1 MMKKIFIIGVLAIFS
16 CKESPKKEIVEV
28 NVQQSGSPVYDDEK
42 KEGDEAQK
50 WLELHIQNYF
60 AGDLGKLDQMM
71 KDMTTK
77 DYYEYK
83 GDAMNVDMD
92 VDGSL
97 TQKEFEEK
105 WKGKFDTSKAGIGTG
120 FLITGQDW
128 DTIKITKCKLLS
140 QKENE
145 FVFDVVL
152 SDNSHQL
159 NYPITVKVIKKDHQF
174 FIADVLQE
182 DIQP

>member
-1 MMKKIFIIGVLAIFS
+1 
-16 CKESPKKEIVEV
+16 
-28 NVQQSGSPVYDDEK
+28 
-42 KEGDEAQK
+42 
-50 WLELHIQNYF
+50 
-60 AGDLGKLDQMM
+60 MM

-120 FLITGQDW
+120 F
-128 DTIKITKCKLLS
+128 
-140 QKENE
+140 
-145 FVFDVVL
+145 
-152 SDNSHQL
+152 
-159 NYPITVKVIKKDHQF
+159 
-174 FIADVLQE
+174 
-182 DIQP
+182 

>member
-1 MMKKIFIIGVLAIFS
+1 M
-16 CKESPKKEIVEV
+16 
-28 NVQQSGSPVYDDEK
+28 
-42 KEGDEAQK
+42 
-50 WLELHIQNYF
+50 ELHIQNYF

-120 FLITGQDW
+120 F
-128 DTIKITKCKLLS
+128 
-140 QKENE
+140 
-145 FVFDVVL
+145 
-152 SDNSHQL
+152 
-159 NYPITVKVIKKDHQF
+159 
-174 FIADVLQE
+174 
-182 DIQP
+182 